1 MNLNRILG
9 TAGGAVL
16 TVGLVAVGPAGA
28 TSGPSASIKHDTL
41 VVSGRG
47 GADRIVLRFAPGPP
61 VTVGVDLDADGT
73 ADETFDLGGF
83 TKIRVQGGGGD
94 DQITVDDAG
103 NLGGTEAI
111 TIDGG
116 SGDDTL
122 LGGSG
127 NESFVGGSG
136 DDQVDGNRGTDTAAL
151 GSGQDTFTWDPGD
164 GNDTIDGDSGR
175 DTLDFNGANAAEVMR
190 LFAEGRRAVFVR
202 DVANIRM
209 DMDDVERL
217 DVDALGGADTVT
229 VADMSGT
236 DFRTADVDLAA
247 TGGAPDGAV
256 DTVIAEGTAGGD
268 EIDLEPE
275 GSVVEVQGLRVETRL
290 VGGDTSDRIQVNA
303 LGGDDD
309 VDIDS
314 RVLTLFQVAVDL
326 GSGQA

>member
-16 TVGLVAVGPAGA
+16 AVGLVGTGPAGA
-28 TSGPSASIKHDTL
+28 TSGPSASVRDDTL

-47 GADRIVLRFAPGPP
+47 GADRIVLRVAAGPP
-61 VTVGVDLDADGT
+61 ISVEVDLDGDGT
-73 ADETFDLGGF
+73 ADETFDLSTF
-83 TKIRVQGGGGD
+83 SQIRVQGGGGD
-94 DQITVDDAG
+94 DQITFIDGA
-103 NLGGTEAI
+103 NLSATEAI
-111 TIDGG
+111 TLDGG
-116 SGDDTL
+116 SGDDIL
-122 LGGSG
+122 LGGNG

-136 DDQVDGNRGTDTAAL
+136 ADQVDGNRGTDTAAL

-164 GNDTIDGDSGR
+164 GNDTIDGNSGR
-175 DTLDFNGANAAEVMR
+175 DTLDFNGANIAENMR
-190 LFAEGRRAVFVR
+190 LFAEGRQAVFTR

-217 DVDALGGADTVT
+217 DLDALGGADIVT

-247 TGGAPDGAV
+247 AGGGPDGAI
-256 DTVIAEGTAGGD
+256 DTVTAEGTARGD

-275 GSVVEVQGLRVETRL
+275 GAVVEVQGLPVETRL
-290 VGGDTSDRIQVNA
+290 AAGDTTDRIQIQA

-314 RVLTLFQVAVDL
+314 RVLALFEVVVDL
-326 GSGQA
+326 GPGQA